1 MSQSRNEAPLDIPCL
16 EFITKG
22 LRSIAEGVR
31 EPYEDSFFLDLRGSN
46 ATRDHVLHYTSK
58 GYRVVGF
65 HNVTKEQ
72 LALND
77 SWKEIAAYVNDVQGQ
92 ASAIAKAKP
101 IQEVVERVKAKSNG

>member
-1 MSQSRNEAPLDIPCL
+1 MEQSTPPEGIPTL

-31 EPYEDSFFLDLRGSN
+31 EPYEDSFFMDLRGSN
-46 ATRDHVLHYTSK
+46 ATRDHVLHYTAK

-65 HNVTKEQ
+65 HNVSAEQ

-92 ASAIAKAKP
+92 AQRIAKAKP
-101 IQEVVERVKAKSNG
+101 IAELVEKQKAKSNG